1 MVETN
6 YLDKIYG
13 VDDAQTQRD
22 VYDEWAGS
30 YDKELEQAEYLTPGR
45 LVAALKSCLNESDL
59 AGPVLDFGCGTGLS
73 GVALADAGFKRLHG
87 ADVSEGMLKEAESKG
102 VYEKLFTLPVGNPDP
117 GLVSRYRLVT
127 AVGAISHGAAPA
139 SCLPAIVMA
148 LPSGGRLAVSYN
160 SHTLEDEEYMKT
172 LDRTVG
178 SSEAVLEFSEDGP
191 HVSGLGTTSR
201 VMVIRRR

>member
-1 MVETN
+1 MSQN

-13 VDDAQTQRD
+13 VDDAEKQRD
-22 VYDEWAGS
+22 VYDQWAES
-30 YDKELEQAEYLTPGR
+30 YDSELEKANYLTPGR
-45 LVAALKSCLNESDL
+45 LVDALKSCVKEGDL
-59 AGPVLDFGCGTGLS
+59 TTPVLDFGCGTGIS
-73 GVALADAGFKRLHG
+73 GEELANAGFKRLHG
-87 ADVSEGMLKEAESKG
+87 ADVSEGMLKMAEAKG
-102 VYEKLFTLPVGNPDP
+102 VYEKLVTLPFGNPDP

-148 LPSGGRLAVSYN
+148 LPSGGRLALSYN
-160 SHTLEDEEYMKT
+160 QQTLEDEEYMTT
-172 LDRTVG
+172 LDRTVN

-191 HVSGLGTTSR
+191 HLEGLATISR